1 LCKYVYVLHNGHIVI
16 THADAAPAAATNAVT
31 HIVSASAGLLFDVS
45 TVAEGWIRLGG
56 VLFATFGLQYL
67 GAALL
72 DWRLAS
78 SSSSSCLGV
87 PDMPFRP
94 ASPHSPLPPEE
105 DEQQQQQQQQQ
116 QQHAGSAA
124 AAAAAD
130 ATAGDGHGPLQSMG
144 GSSSSS
150 RGSVDGGGGSRQP
163 QLQPAGAGAAATAT
177 QEASSSSSSSSS
189 SRSASLPCDDLTPLQ
204 QQLHKAQHQK
214 DSAAA
219 AAAAAV
225 HNPPASWLYSSNGF
239 YEASVWSRLVLAALF
254 CGLVAL
260 RHCGPGLL
268 LLAALNVMGA
278 LGMLGALKKQW
289 MLHVMGDMPNEM
301 LMLLL

>member
-1 LCKYVYVLHNGHIVI
+1 LLLLLLLG
-16 THADAAPAAATNAVT
+16 PAAGPC
-31 HIVSASAGLLFDVS
+31 SAAGLLFDVS

-78 SSSSSCLGV
+78 SSSSCLGV

-94 ASPHSPLPPEE
+94 ASPHSPTPP
-105 DEQQQQQQQQQ
+105 DDGEQQQQQQ
-116 QQHAGSAA
+116 AGSAA
-124 AAAAAD
+124 VAD
-130 ATAGDGHGPLQSMG
+130 AGDGHGSPLQSTG
-144 GSSSSS
+144 VSSS
-150 RGSVDGGGGSRQP
+150 RGSMDGDDSSRSP
-163 QLQPAGAGAAATAT
+163 QLQPAGAAAGSI
-177 QEASSSSSSSSS
+177 QEAGSSSSSSSSSS
-189 SRSASLPCDDLTPLQ
+189 SRSSSPPCDDLTPLQ
-204 QQLHKAQHQK
+204 RQQQQQQHKQQHQK
-214 DSAAA
+214 DSA

-225 HNPPASWLYSSNGF
+225 HNPPASWLYSSTGF

-260 RHCGPGLL
+260 QHCGPGLL

-278 LGMLGALKKQW
+278 LGMLSALRKQW